1 MQKKFVVVL
10 LLFIIL
16 IGGFLRFYKLGNS
29 AFDRDEFFELNSSYG
44 YFKTGHFVAWNF
56 NDEKPF
62 PANMQDDSSNE
73 RAETFRWQ
81 LVQLYRFHE
90 PTEFLTRALG
100 SAWGVIGILLVYFI
114 TLSFTGNFY
123 IALLAALLTAVGGS
137 EIIYSRRL
145 RMYAMFFPI
154 YLLFSWTVFRFYE
167 SEYRGKI
174 KFFSKI
180 HEKIGFN
187 PAYILPALITG
198 LISYNVHLLTLNIGA
213 VIAAYAFLFFA
224 ISTWQKKKIL
234 LDKYSLTLAAIAFG
248 LLATRLPIFYSY
260 YKSIKKNINFF
271 QSNYDFF
278 REYFSDFIYISL
290 GVVLVIIGI
299 WYLSKK
305 MQRNKEAAFLFLSG
319 FVPLALAVF
328 TWKREESHRYIYFLQ
343 SFGII
348 LSAVGIYGVIQ
359 LVVFWIK
366 NHNCKRIAAV
376 ILLVAFSAGI
386 DYGYLAKNSGVYVP
400 KSNPYYPDFEAI
412 FGYVKQHK
420 SAEDVMITRT
430 YRSFYWR
437 GAKIKTYDIKSLRMG
452 ATDCENKIDEIVKEN
467 PSGWAVFPK
476 VDKLNLCS
484 AGRKYYE
491 DNFIR
496 IKDPSIPS
504 SVLLYYW
511 GNTPNNSR

>member
-1 MQKKFVVVL
+1 MKRRYI
-10 LLFIIL
+10 FIIL
-16 IGGFLRFYKLGNS
+16 AIIVLLGGFLRFYKLGNS

-81 LVQLYRFHE
+81 LAQLYRFHE
-90 PTEFLTRALG
+90 PTEFLARALG
-100 SAWGVIGILLVYFI
+100 SAWGVIGILLVFFI
-114 TLSFTGNFY
+114 TISFTGNPY
-123 IALLAALLTAVGGS
+123 IALIAAFLAAVGES

-145 RMYAMFFPI
+145 RMYAMFFPM
-154 YLLFSWTVFRFYE
+154 YFLFSWTVFKFYE
-167 SEYRGKI
+167 SKYKGKI
-174 KFFSKI
+174 KFFFKI

-187 PAYILPALITG
+187 PAYFLPVLITG

-213 VIAAYAFLFFA
+213 VMAVYAFLFFI
-224 ISTWQKKKIL
+224 ISLWRKKAPL
-234 LDKYSLTLAAIAFG
+234 LNKYSITLAAVALG
-248 LLATRLPIFYSY
+248 LLATRLPVFYGY

-278 REYFSDFIYISL
+278 REYFSDFIYISV

-299 WYLSKK
+299 WYLAKK
-305 MQRNKEAAFLFLSG
+305 MQRQKEAAFLASSAL
-319 FVPLALAVF
+319 VPLALAVF
-328 TWKREESHRYIYFLQ
+328 AWKREESHRYIYFLQ

-348 LSAVGIYGVIQ
+348 LSAVGIYGVIK
-359 LVVFWIK
+359 LAISKIK
-366 NHNCKRIAAV
+366 NYNYKKIAAAI
-376 ILLVAFSAGI
+376 ILIVFFASM
-386 DYGYLAKNSGVYVP
+386 DYGYLAKNSGIYVP
-400 KSNPYYPDFEAI
+400 KSNPYYPDFEVI
-412 FGYVKQHK
+412 FGYVEQHK

-437 GAKIKTYDIKSLRMG
+437 GAGIKTYDIKSLQMG
-452 ATDCENKIDEIVKEN
+452 AKGCENKIDEIVKEN
-467 PSGWAVFPK
+467 PNGWAVYPK

-491 DNFIR
+491 DNFTR
-496 IKDPSIPS
+496 IKNDAIPS
-504 SVLLYYW
+504 SVLVYRW
-511 GNTPNNSR
+511 NSTL

>member
-16 IGGFLRFYKLGNS
+16 IGGFLRFYKLGNN

-81 LVQLYRFHE
+81 LAQLYRFHE
-90 PTEFLTRALG
+90 PTEFMTRALG
-100 SAWGVIGILLVYFI
+100 STWGVIGILLVFFI
-114 TLSFTGNFY
+114 TFSFTGNY
-123 IALLAALLTAVGGS
+123 YVALIAALLTAIGGS

-154 YLLFSWTVFRFYE
+154 YLLFSWTVFKFYE
-167 SEYRGKI
+167 SKYRGKI
-174 KFFSKI
+174 QLFSKI

-187 PAYILPALITG
+187 PAYILPVIVTG

-213 VIAAYAFLFFA
+213 VIAAYALLFFV
-224 ISTWQKKKIL
+224 ISVCQNRKLVIN
-234 LDKYSLTLAAIAFG
+234 KYSITLAAAALG

-260 YKSIKKNINFF
+260 YKSIKKNIHFF

-278 REYFSDFIYISL
+278 REYFSDFIYIAI
-290 GVVLVIIGI
+290 GVVLVIAGI
-299 WYLSKK
+299 WYLAKK
-305 MQRNKEAAFLFLSG
+305 MQHQKEAAFLASSAL
-319 FVPLALAVF
+319 VPLALAVF
-328 TWKREESHRYIYFLQ
+328 AWKRETSYRYIYFLQ

-348 LSAVGIYGVIQ
+348 LSAIGIYGIIQ
-359 LVVFWIK
+359 LLLHYVK
-366 NHNCKRIAAV
+366 NYNYKKFAAV
-376 ILLVAFSAGI
+376 ILLLAFFTGI
-386 DYGYLAKNSGVYVP
+386 DYGYLAKNSGVYVQ
-400 KSNPYYPDFEAI
+400 KSNSYYPDFETI
-412 FGYVKQHK
+412 FNYVKEHK
-420 SAEDVMITRT
+420 SPEDIMITRT

-437 GAKIKTYDIKSLRMG
+437 GAGIKTYDIKSLRMG
-452 ATDCENKIDEIVKEN
+452 ATGCEAKIDAIVMEN
-467 PSGWAVFPK
+467 TSGWAVFPK

-491 DNFIR
+491 DNFTR
-496 IKDPSIPS
+496 VKDNSMPS
-504 SVLLYYW
+504 SVLIYYW
-511 GNTPNNSR
+511 GQQK